1 VNSLPETHEPAEE
14 TVVRPDPRNVVDPR
28 RSRFL
33 FVDIAAQR
41 AKQLRRGAR
50 LRIDQP
56 DADPAAPPSGPPRK
70 AERLA
75 MDEVRLGYV
84 EYALPPYAP
93 TLPETETDS

>member
-1 VNSLPETHEPAEE
+1 MNSLSETPEPAEE

-50 LRIDQP
+50 LRIDLP
-56 DADPAAPPSGPPRK
+56 EADPNAPPAGPPRK

-84 EYALPPYAP
+84 EYALPHHAHP
-93 TLPETETDS
+93 LPETETDS